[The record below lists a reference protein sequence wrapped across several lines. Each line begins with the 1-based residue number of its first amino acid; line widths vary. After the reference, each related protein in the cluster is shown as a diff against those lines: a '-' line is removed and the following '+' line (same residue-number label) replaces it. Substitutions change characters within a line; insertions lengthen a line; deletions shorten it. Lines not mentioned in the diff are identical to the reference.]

1 MDTHLPHPALSRAAL
16 VRIVSTVSAGFVIT
30 QLDVTIVNVAL
41 ARIGIDLHTS
51 VAGLQWIV
59 DAYTLALAGLML
71 SAGALGDRFGARRL
85 FAAGLALFA
94 VASFVCGIAA
104 NAATLI
110 AARALQGLA
119 AAAMLPNSL
128 ALLNHACAHDPRLRA
143 RAIGW
148 WTASGAISIAAGPV
162 IGGVL
167 IAQFGWRSIFF
178 VNLPLCAAGLAA
190 TRLWIDS
197 DDTRAAAA
205 SSASSASSTSSAS
218 SAADGA
224 HHSRPAADRRASGP
238 NAC

>member
-104 NAATLI
+104 
-110 AARALQGLA
+110 RALQGLA

-143 RAIGW
+143 RAVGW

-205 SSASSASSTSSAS
+205 SSASSASSA
-218 SAADGA
+218 
-224 HHSRPAADRRASGP
+224 
-238 NAC
+238 

>member
-1 MDTHLPHPALSRAAL
+1 MDTHLPHPTLSRAAL

-110 AARALQGLA
+110 A
-119 AAAMLPNSL
+119 
-128 ALLNHACAHDPRLRA
+128 
-143 RAIGW
+143 
-148 WTASGAISIAAGPV
+148 
-162 IGGVL
+162 
-167 IAQFGWRSIFF
+167 
-178 VNLPLCAAGLAA
+178 
-190 TRLWIDS
+190 
-197 DDTRAAAA
+197 
-205 SSASSASSTSSAS
+205 
-218 SAADGA
+218 
-224 HHSRPAADRRASGP
+224 
-238 NAC
+238 

>member
-1 MDTHLPHPALSRAAL
+1 MDTHLPHPTLSRAAL

-71 SAGALGDRFGARRL
+71 SAGALGDRLGARRL

-143 RAIGW
+143 RAVGW

-167 IAQFGWRSIFF
+167 IAQFG
-178 VNLPLCAAGLAA
+178 
-190 TRLWIDS
+190 
-197 DDTRAAAA
+197 
-205 SSASSASSTSSAS
+205 
-218 SAADGA
+218 
-224 HHSRPAADRRASGP
+224 
-238 NAC
+238 